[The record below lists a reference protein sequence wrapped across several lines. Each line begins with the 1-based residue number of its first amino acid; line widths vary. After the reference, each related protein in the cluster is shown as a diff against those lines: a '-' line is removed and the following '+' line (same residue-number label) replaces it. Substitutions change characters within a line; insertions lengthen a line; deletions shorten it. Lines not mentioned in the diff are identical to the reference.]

1 MPLDGE
7 SQGGDGPQ
15 WMGRAM
21 EGRGAMG
28 GGGAETSVNGER
40 QERDA
45 NGWGRAMD
53 EGPMDEK
60 GTSMDGESNR
70 VRRDPSGWGEP

>member
-1 MPLDGE
+1 
-7 SQGGDGPQ
+7 
-15 WMGRAM
+15 MGV
-21 EGRGAMG
+21 G
-28 GGGAETSVNGER
+28 GGGTSVNGER

-70 VRRDPSGWGEP
+70 VGRDPSGWGEP